1 MECEESIDLN
11 NQFPV
16 ISGAKWE
23 FANDWECGGND
34 IGSQSVSSWDG
45 STEAISSRADCAR
58 KCLEAETCVSFN
70 YPDPGND
77 KCWWKHTN
85 QKSTQL
91 GKTCG
96 SSSAIWQYY
105 TLLERN
111 VVC

>member
-45 STEAISSRADCAR
+45 TSATVASRADCAA
-58 KCLEAETCVSFN
+58 KCLEAANCVSFN
-70 YPDPGND
+70 YPDPGNG

-85 QKSTQL
+85 QQSAIL

-96 SSSAIWQYY
+96 SSDADWQYY
-105 TLLERN
+105 TLLEKN
-111 VVC
+111 PSC